1 MLNQRNY
8 ICLGAKDFEIYGFV
22 IIYNLQLKSSTPSA
36 SQPPLKRGINKISE
50 LRYVGLEDFRITF
63 DYVLI
68 LSSLNLRNLNSDKSH
83 PPCLLRSHP
92 SRGE

>member
-1 MLNQRNY
+1 M
-8 ICLGAKDFEIYGFV
+8 
-22 IIYNLQLKSSTPSA
+22 
-36 SQPPLKRGINKISE
+36 GINKISE